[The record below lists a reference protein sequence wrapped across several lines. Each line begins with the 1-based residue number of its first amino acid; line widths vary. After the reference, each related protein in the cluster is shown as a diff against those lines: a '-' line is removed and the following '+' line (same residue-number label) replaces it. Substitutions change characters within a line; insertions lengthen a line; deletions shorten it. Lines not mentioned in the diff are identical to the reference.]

1 MDPDHSSSFK
11 LNVVLGYLGDKE
23 ATSHAFCGDFYLTGD
38 RATQDEDGYFWF
50 KSRNDDLII
59 SSGYRIGPF
68 EVGFQGVT
76 KRCRLSLLTNS
87 ALVIRVQTQGEG
99 GRELRGFSQ

>member
-1 MDPDHSSSFK
+1 MKKELLSRELWIRIRIPASFK
-11 LNVVLGYLGDKE
+11 LNVGLGYLGDKE

-68 EVGFQGVT
+68 EVGF
-76 KRCRLSLLTNS
+76 
-87 ALVIRVQTQGEG
+87 
-99 GRELRGFSQ
+99 F